1 MTLVVKRY
9 TIPTDWWRIIDT
21 ITARSFNFVA
31 SVAGIIVI
39 SRMLGPGGQ
48 GTYAAATAWIG
59 LVATTAGL
67 SLGLVSHYRIQ
78 ARGKE
83 AWDGAIFSSLLIF
96 LLALSL
102 TACAF
107 VITAHFLS
115 SGGFFGHLPSST
127 LVIAVLLLP
136 LLIWDEYASNLLAN
150 ADRIQIYNRLQIA
163 GRFVGLALL
172 VLLVVFLGVGV
183 NGALIALVVGQALIA
198 IGSFSVLWRM
208 HRGPLRVVRE
218 EIRQLI
224 HGALR
229 LHLAAIGAFLLSQ
242 SSVLVLNELTSKSV
256 VGWYHLAWQI
266 VTVAMIVPQAASLI
280 LYAKIA
286 ASGPDQAWP
295 TYKHITVGVMGF
307 MIALIPL
314 AYLFGPTIIIYMA
327 GESFQESAE
336 LFRILLPTVLG
347 MSFAQLMTPQWISR
361 GIFVPMS
368 IITIITAGAHVL
380 VSIALVKSNGVT
392 GAAWA
397 TTLILGVMTLLVQGY
412 FFFWCERRYRTNQ
425 TVAN

>member
-1 MTLVVKRY
+1 MKRY
-9 TIPTDWWRIIDT
+9 PLPSDWQKVIETIA
-21 ITARSFNFVA
+21 ARGFNFVA
-31 SVAGIIVI
+31 GVAGIIII
-39 SRMLGPGGQ
+39 SRLLGPGGQ

-78 ARGKE
+78 ARARG

-96 LLALSL
+96 LFVLSL

-107 VITAHFLS
+107 VIAAHFLS
-115 SGGFFGHLPSST
+115 GGRFFGHLPSST
-127 LVIAVLLLP
+127 LAIAVLLLP
-136 LLIWDEYASNLLAN
+136 LLIWDDYASNLLAN
-150 ADRIQIYNRLQIA
+150 ANRIQIYNRLQIA
-163 GRFVGLALL
+163 GRLIGLASL

-183 NGALIALVVGQALIA
+183 NGAIIALVTGQTFIA
-198 IGSFSVLWRM
+198 IGTFSVLWRM
-208 HRGPLRVVRE
+208 HREPLRVVRE
-218 EIRQLI
+218 EIRQLL

-242 SSVLVLNELTSKSV
+242 SSVLVLNEFTSKTA
-256 VGWYHLAWQI
+256 VGWYYLSWQI
-266 VTVAMIVPQAASLI
+266 VTVVMIIPQAASLI

-286 ASGPDQAWP
+286 ADGPDRAWP
-295 TYKHITVGVMGF
+295 AYKHITVGVMGF
-307 MIALIPL
+307 MLASMPL
-314 AYLFGPTIIIYMA
+314 AYLLGPSLITSMA
-327 GESFQESAE
+327 GDSFQMSAD
-336 LFRILLPTVLG
+336 LFRILFPTVIG

-368 IITIITAGAHVL
+368 FITIVTAGVHVL
-380 VSIALVKSNGVT
+380 VSIALVKSYGVA

-412 FFFWCERRYRTNQ
+412 FFFWCERRYRHSAQN
-425 TVAN
+425 A

>member
-1 MTLVVKRY
+1 MKRFSLPADWRKIAE
-9 TIPTDWWRIIDT
+9 TI
-21 ITARSFNFVA
+21 AVRSFNLL
-31 SVAGIIVI
+31 SGVAGIIVI
-39 SRMLGPGGQ
+39 SRLLGPGGQ

-78 ARGKE
+78 ARTKD

-96 LLALSL
+96 LFALSL

-115 SGGFFGHLPSST
+115 SGEFFGHLPSST
-127 LVIAVLLLP
+127 LAIAVQLLP

-150 ADRIQIYNRLQIA
+150 ADRIQIYNRLQVA
-163 GRFVGLALL
+163 GRLVGLALL
-172 VLLVVFLGVGV
+172 VLLVVFLGAGV
-183 NGALIALVVGQALIA
+183 NGALIALVVGQAFIA

-208 HRGPLRVVRE
+208 HREPLRVVRE

-242 SSVLVLNELTSKSV
+242 SSVLILNELASKTV
-256 VGWYHLAWQI
+256 VGWYHLSWQL
-266 VTVAMIVPQAASLI
+266 VTVAMIIPQAASLM

-286 ASGPDQAWP
+286 ADGPDRAWP
-295 TYKHITVGVMGF
+295 AYKHITVGVMGF
-307 MIALIPL
+307 MTALVPL
-314 AYLFGPTIIIYMA
+314 AYLFGPTIIVYIA
-327 GESFQESAE
+327 GDGFQTSAE

-368 IITIITAGAHVL
+368 IITFITAGAHVL
-380 VSIALVKSNGVT
+380 VSIVLVKSNGVA

-397 TTLILGVMTLLVQGY
+397 TTMILGVTTFLVQGY
-412 FFFWCERRYRTNQ
+412 FFFWCERRFRQ
-425 TVAN
+425 TVPNG